1 MKTVQIRYF
10 ALFRE
15 QAGRDTETLQTVATS
30 VGDLFSEVCAER
42 GLSDSLPNIKVALND
57 ELVDMSTA
65 VADGDTVLFFP
76 PVSGG

>member
-1 MKTVQIRYF
+1 MKTVRVRYF

-15 QAGRDTETLQTVATS
+15 QAGRDSETLQTAATS
-30 VGDLFSEVCAER
+30 LGDLFAQVCAAR
-42 GLSDSLPNIKVALND
+42 GLSGSLSNIKVALND
-57 ELVDMSTA
+57 ELVDMSTS